1 MSSLID
7 EGDPNELLKEDTE
20 FNLEDY
26 LKFKAQLELE
36 DKAANDDS
44 QVSNSSEEE
53 EDMWGSDDSDD
64 DEEVEETYKR

>member
-36 DKAANDDS
+36 DKAGNDDS
-44 QVSNSSEEE
+44 QVSN
-53 EDMWGSDDSDD
+53 
-64 DEEVEETYKR
+64 